1 MRKKAQY
8 SLVFEPTIPWL
19 QVVNFTTVLQP
30 RPSSG
35 QFLILGFFSAFE
47 KVSISS
53 RDHWFIEGSIFEG
66 TSKLIWPRWGGERWI
81 ENNGQKNLFLF
92 LKTRKGIEME
102 QKTQKENV
110 WESACV
116 CVCPYMCVCVCVCVF
131 VFTRVFVLWVCAWER
146 ERQRE
151 RERDRERERPS
162 VFLCPRDAVCLNQC

>member
-1 MRKKAQY
+1 MYILQETKWEKSPVLTSIWTHNPLITSGELYHCAATTAKFR
-8 SLVFEPTIPWL
+8 SVFDSRL
-19 QVVNFTTVLQP
+19 
-30 RPSSG
+30 
-35 QFLILGFFSAFE
+35 FSAFE

-116 CVCPYMCVCVCVCVF
+116 CVCPYMCVCVF

-146 ERQRE
+146 ETE
-151 RERDRERERPS
+151 RERDQACFCVLEMRS
-162 VFLCPRDAVCLNQC
+162 A